1 MYEAETSYCA
11 IYFMNL
17 VMLLEVNHTTSV
29 KSLFLH
35 LFVVL
40 LSKNYVFRLFFQSQ
54 ISHIFVLCLEY
65 TVLIMTVIC
74 LSSEAKVPNSIY
86 IGKKEFD
93 IQISILVFKV
103 TGKPCQHKGN

>member
-1 MYEAETSYCA
+1 
-11 IYFMNL
+11 
-17 VMLLEVNHTTSV
+17 
-29 KSLFLH
+29 
-35 LFVVL
+35 
-40 LSKNYVFRLFFQSQ
+40 
-54 ISHIFVLCLEY
+54 
-65 TVLIMTVIC
+65 MTVIC